1 MDLEGM
7 TGENAEPYFTF
18 ADILPKLNHLLSK
31 LEVLVKQSTSRL
43 LGTSLSNSGDLSL
56 AHNNLANYTCGVL

>member
-31 LEVLVKQSTSRL
+31 LAVLVQTVNFSASWHQFK
-43 LGTSLSNSGDLSL
+43 
-56 AHNNLANYTCGVL
+56 

>member
-1 MDLEGM
+1 MFSKFLIENGWFRVDLEGM

-31 LEVLVKQSTSRL
+31 LAVLVQTVNFSASW
-43 LGTSLSNSGDLSL
+43 
-56 AHNNLANYTCGVL
+56 HQFM